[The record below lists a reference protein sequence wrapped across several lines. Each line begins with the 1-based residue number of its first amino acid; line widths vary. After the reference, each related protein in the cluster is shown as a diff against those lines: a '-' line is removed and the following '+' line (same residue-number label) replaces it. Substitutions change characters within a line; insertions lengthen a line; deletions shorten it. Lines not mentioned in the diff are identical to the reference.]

1 MFTKLLIT
9 FIEIPT
15 PLNNGIITQDKMG
28 PRLVNW
34 PTANSRYI
42 KGIPTSNRN
51 IKNGIKNAPK
61 KFTNK

>member
-1 MFTKLLIT
+1 
-9 FIEIPT
+9 
-15 PLNNGIITQDKMG
+15 MG